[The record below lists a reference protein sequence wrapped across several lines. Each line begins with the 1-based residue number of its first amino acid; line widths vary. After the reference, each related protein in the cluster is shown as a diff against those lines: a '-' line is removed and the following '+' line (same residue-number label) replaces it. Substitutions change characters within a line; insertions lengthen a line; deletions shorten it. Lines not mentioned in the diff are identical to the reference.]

1 MNTTELPKK
10 GFAGLKAHF
19 KDDFISGFS
28 VSLIALPL
36 CLGIALAS
44 GVPPL
49 AGIITAIVG
58 GIIGSRIG
66 GTFVTISG
74 PAAGLI
80 VITLGAAESM
90 GGAGTASGYAG
101 YPHAL
106 GAILIGGAIMALFGV
121 LKVGKVGDYFPSA
134 AVHGMLAAIGVI
146 IIIKQVFPAIGATG
160 PKGEILEVAS
170 EIPHYLMHELNIS
183 AVIVSLV
190 ALTILIVHPLLKSK
204 IIKMIPAPMWV
215 LIFTIPLAV
224 YLGHENLSM
233 VNLDGGLLGD
243 SHGNLMLPSFTKRG
257 ESAFWIAVVG
267 VALVSAI
274 ESLLSA
280 KAVDSLDP
288 YKRSSNLDKD
298 LIAMGAGSSLAA
310 ALGGLPM
317 ISEIVRSS
325 ANVNNGAKTQWA
337 NFSHG
342 LFLLI
347 YVLIGVT
354 LIEMIPVPA
363 LAAMLVYTGF
373 KLASPKEFKHMYK
386 VGLMELEIFIVTLVA
401 VLATD
406 LIIGIAIG
414 ILFKYVLLLFKGT
427 KLKELFKSNN
437 NIDVTDGVKT
447 IHLKGSQIFSNYLSL
462 KKKLDSGTQKYNEVI
477 LDFSEA
483 TFVDHTVMEHLEDYA
498 RIAKMNGKDVHIT
511 SIDGLNPVSE
521 HPLAARNRNTKTQSS
536 HPQISKRAMQLLA
549 FANANEYQYQSKS
562 DHLEEWGFYHLSIR
576 KQLVSVKHIV
586 KFWNDN
592 IGYQLADVTTQTGAL
607 TTEDTDTLTVVK
619 ITGLPKVPKF
629 YVQEKGFFE
638 NVQELFENDDVDFK
652 GFPVFEK
659 HYSVHTDDAPAAVIE
674 FLNEETIQL
683 LENQKNIFLSG
694 NGDELIIHLKDKLL
708 NEAEME
714 QLLKTS
720 KELINS
726 IMKNKV
732 SFS

>member
-1 MNTTELPKK
+1 MQNQEIPKT
-10 GFAGLKAHF
+10 GIAGLKAHF

-80 VITLGAAESM
+80 VITLGAAEAM
-90 GGAGTASGYAG
+90 GGAGADSGFAG

-106 GAILIGGAIMALFGV
+106 GAIVIGGLIMALFGV

-146 IIIKQVFPAIGATG
+146 IIIKQVFPAIGAKG

-170 EIPHYLMHELNIS
+170 EIPHYLMHNLNMN
-183 AVIVSLV
+183 AVYVTLVSL
-190 ALTILIVHPLLKSK
+190 AILIAHPIIKSK

-215 LIFTIPLAV
+215 LIFTIPLAMV
-224 YLGHENLSM
+224 LGHDNLKM
-233 VNLDGGLLGD
+233 VNLDGGLLG
-243 SHGNLMLPSFTKRG
+243 GGGLKLPSFEKIG

-288 YKRSSNLDKD
+288 YKRKSNLDKD

-342 LFLLI
+342 VFLLI

-354 LIEMIPVPA
+354 MIEMIPVPA
-363 LAAMLVYTGF
+363 LAAMLVFTGF
-373 KLASPKEFKHMYK
+373 KLASPKEFKHMYH

-406 LIIGIAIG
+406 LIIGIGIG
-414 ILFKYVLLLFKGT
+414 ILFKYVLVTFKGT
-427 KLKELFKSNN
+427 KMNELFKSHLE
-437 NIDVTDGVKT
+437 VEHAGKT
-447 IHLKGSQIFSNYLSL
+447 KIIHLKGSQIFSNYLSL
-462 KKKLDSGTQKYNEVI
+462 KKKMDSGIEKYDEVL
-477 LDFSEA
+477 LDFSDV
-483 TFVDHTVMEHLEDYA
+483 TFVDHTVIEHLEEYERNAKLNGKEVHIQNIEALNPLSNHPLSA
-498 RIAKMNGKDVHIT
+498 RDRKSKKVHQETSTLSARGTQLKNWATSNGYDFSETDNNEDNWNFYSITTRKEVLSIKNVLAKKTGAMTFTFADITTKKGAQAAADIDTVTGVKINGIKNIPEFYMVEETLLDRLSDILKEEDINFEEHQKFSMHYVLKGLNKDATRQFFTEKLIRFFEANLDLYLVSNGKDLFLRMKY
-511 SIDGLNPVSE
+511 DELKESE
-521 HPLAARNRNTKTQSS
+521 LK
-536 HPQISKRAMQLLA
+536 
-549 FANANEYQYQSKS
+549 
-562 DHLEEWGFYHLSIR
+562 HLEE
-576 KQLVSVKHIV
+576 KANELVSI
-586 KFWNDN
+586 
-592 IGYQLADVTTQTGAL
+592 
-607 TTEDTDTLTVVK
+607 
-619 ITGLPKVPKF
+619 
-629 YVQEKGFFE
+629 
-638 NVQELFENDDVDFK
+638 
-652 GFPVFEK
+652 
-659 HYSVHTDDAPAAVIE
+659 
-674 FLNEETIQL
+674 
-683 LENQKNIFLSG
+683 
-694 NGDELIIHLKDKLL
+694 LK
-708 NEAEME
+708 
-714 QLLKTS
+714 
-720 KELINS
+720 
-726 IMKNKV
+726 
-732 SFS
+732 

>member
-1 MNTTELPKK
+1 MKNNNIPKT

-19 KDDFISGFS
+19 KDDIISGFS

-58 GIIGSRIG
+58 GVLASRIG

-90 GGAGTASGYAG
+90 GGAGIESGFAG

-106 GAILIGGAIMALFGV
+106 GAIVIGGLIMAVFGL

-146 IIIKQVFPAIGATG
+146 IIIKQVFPAIGAKG

-170 EIPHYLMHELNIS
+170 EIPHYLMHETNLS
-183 AVIVSLV
+183 AIIVTLV
-190 ALTILIVHPLLKSK
+190 ALATLIIHPIIKSK
-204 IIKMIPAPMWV
+204 IIKMVPAPMWV
-215 LIFTIPLAV
+215 LIFTIPLAM
-224 YLGHENLSM
+224 YLGHENLKM
-233 VNLDGGLLGD
+233 VNLDGGLLG
-243 SHGNLMLPSFTKRG
+243 GGGLKLPSFEKIGT
-257 ESAFWIAVVG
+257 SPFWIAVIG

-347 YVLIGVT
+347 YVLIGVFI
-354 LIEMIPVPA
+354 IEMIPVPA
-363 LAAMLVYTGF
+363 LAAMLVFTGF
-373 KLASPKEFKHMYK
+373 RLASPKEFKHMYK
-386 VGLMELEIFIVTLVA
+386 IGLMEFEIFVVTLVA

-406 LIIGIAIG
+406 LIIGIVIG
-414 ILFKYVLLLFKGT
+414 ILFKYVLILFKGT
-427 KLKELFKSNN
+427 KINELFKSNLSVEHKGSSK
-437 NIDVTDGVKT
+437 I
-447 IHLKGSQIFSNYLSL
+447 IYLKGSQIFSNYLSL
-462 KKKLDSGTQKYNEVI
+462 KKKMDSGVQNYDELI
-477 LDFSEA
+477 LDFSA
-483 TFVDHTVMEHLEDYA
+483 VNFVDHTVMEHLEDYA
-498 RIAKMNGKDVHIT
+498 RLAKQNNKNVHIENVEN
-511 SIDGLNPVSE
+511 LHPVSN
-521 HPLAARNRNTKTQSS
+521 HPLAARDKNSKAKLKNINIDSRTLELLSFAQSNEFEFQNKIADNEGWDFYTLTIRKKIISIKNIISTRNNNALFSIADIKTQEGAETTTDLESTTVLK
-536 HPQISKRAMQLLA
+536 IS
-549 FANANEYQYQSKS
+549 
-562 DHLEEWGFYHLSIR
+562 GLSPI
-576 KQLVSVKHIV
+576 
-586 KFWNDN
+586 
-592 IGYQLADVTTQTGAL
+592 
-607 TTEDTDTLTVVK
+607 
-619 ITGLPKVPKF
+619 PKF
-629 YVQEKGFFE
+629 YMEKETFVDKIAEVVGARDIDFDTHKKFSNNYVLKGLNENEVRKFFTPEILNFFE
-638 NVQELFENDDVDFK
+638 SNLDYYMVSN
-652 GFPVFEK
+652 G
-659 HYSVHTDDAPAAVIE
+659 TDLMLHQSHKV
-674 FLNEETIQL
+674 LETK
-683 LENQKNIFLSG
+683 E
-694 NGDELIIHLKDKLL
+694 IHELL
-708 NEAEME
+708 N
-714 QLLKTS
+714 KG
-720 KELINS
+720 KGLI
-726 IMKNKV
+726 KCLNKALV
-732 SFS
+732 TV